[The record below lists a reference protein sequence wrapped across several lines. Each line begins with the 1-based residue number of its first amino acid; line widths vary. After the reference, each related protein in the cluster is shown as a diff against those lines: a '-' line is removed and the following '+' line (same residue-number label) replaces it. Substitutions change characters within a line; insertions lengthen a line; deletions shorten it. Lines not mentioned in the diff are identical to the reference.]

1 MGSGDAVVKGGTF
14 QVRAE
19 GRAGVGQAEREQ
31 FVQMEGAHGTLGES
45 RAVLSGWRIE
55 CSEEEQSG
63 WGTCRNRQGHIVQD
77 LRGPWCSF
85 LEQKA
90 GLALKVRA
98 TLGGYPGCVLHKGA
112 S

>member
-1 MGSGDAVVKGGTF
+1 MGSGEAVVKGGTF

-19 GRAGVGQAEREQ
+19 GRAGVGRAEREQ
-31 FVQMEGAHGTLGES
+31 IVQREGTHGTLGEW
-45 RAVLSGWRIE
+45 RAVLSGWRLE

-63 WGTCRNRQGHIVQD
+63 WGTWRNRQGHIVQD
-77 LRGPWCSF
+77 LRGPWCLF

-90 GLALKVRA
+90 DIEWKVRA
-98 TLGGYPGCVLHKGA
+98 SLGGYPGCVLHKGA